1 MGDPIPDVDV
11 AVDAPVVDLDAVAAE
26 PEQSTWLVQSSPPR
40 WQVWRDHN
48 RRRPPSRAEK
58 RGRVAVAVAG
68 TIIGVLGFVGAAS
81 YAIQYQGLHREAVD
95 QVQAFGGAESP
106 PFMVQNEQGSS
117 SDMQQAIDRTAGAAR
132 GNSGLIGVVNGEV
145 AGVSPTAA
153 RAAADT
159 GFVSDAVRRAKN
171 GDTLEADTYV
181 SGSSVCVYTVGTI
194 DWRGE
199 SAVVVD
205 VFDLTP
211 DLNRMNGAYLTYG
224 LVCLGVAGAT
234 GGAVWWRLGR
244 QLKRKTEPDE
254 V

>member
-1 MGDPIPDVDV
+1 MSDPQLHVDVDV
-11 AVDAPVVDLDAVAAE
+11 DEDPVEAVVVAA
-26 PEQSTWLVQSSPPR
+26 PEQETWLVKTSQPR

-48 RRRPPSRAEK
+48 RRRPLSRAEK
-58 RGRVAVAVAG
+58 RGRVALAVAG
-68 TIIGVLGFVGAAS
+68 TIVGVLGFVGAAS

-95 QVQAFGGAESP
+95 QVQAFGGVQP
-106 PFMVQNEQGSS
+106 PHWMVQNEQNSS
-117 SDMQQAIDRTAGAAR
+117 SDLQQAIDRTAGAAR

-153 RAAADT
+153 RAAADK
-159 GFVSDAVRRAKN
+159 GFVADALRTAKK
-171 GDTLEADTYV
+171 GDTWDADTYV

-224 LVCLGVAGAT
+224 LVCLGAAGAT
-234 GGAVWWRLGR
+234 GGVVWWRLGR
-244 QLKRKTEPDE
+244 QRNKKVEPDE

>member
-1 MGDPIPDVDV
+1 MSDPLLRVDVDADPV
-11 AVDAPVVDLDAVAAE
+11 EAVVVAA
-26 PEQSTWLVQSSPPR
+26 PEQETWLVKPSQPR

-48 RRRPPSRAEK
+48 RRCPPSPAEK
-58 RGRVAVAVAG
+58 RGRVALAVAG
-68 TIIGVLGFVGAAS
+68 TIVGVLGFVGAAS

-95 QVQAFGGAESP
+95 QVQAFGGVQAP
-106 PFMVQNEQGSS
+106 HLMVQNEQSSS
-117 SDMQQAIDRTAGAAR
+117 SDLQQAIDHTAGAAR

-153 RAAADT
+153 RAAADK
-159 GFVSDAVRRAKN
+159 GFVADALRTAKK
-171 GDTLEADTYV
+171 GDTWDADTYV

-234 GGAVWWRLGR
+234 GGVVWWRLGR
-244 QLKRKTEPDE
+244 QLNKKVEPDE